1 MISFFMSYGTIF
13 NLFLFLFCLVCF
25 EFLVKTLSYVF
36 DVLFALM
43 TFRFWIR
50 NACIKGLE
58 FARKKEKKEVEK
70 SQERAK
76 FRVKVSSPVLRDMSE

>member
-1 MISFFMSYGTIF
+1 M
-13 NLFLFLFCLVCF
+13 CF

-36 DVLFALM
+36 DVLFALV

-58 FARKKEKKEVEK
+58 FERKKKVEK

-76 FRVKVSSPVLRDMSE
+76 FRVKVLSPVLRDMSE